1 MKNNQQHSLNEKL
14 LQARLSTLIENMHEA
29 VLVENEHRQIVL
41 ANSKFCEMF
50 GYQAKPNELV
60 GEDCSRAA
68 EESSPF
74 FKNPDTFVRRIEE
87 LLEKKETAIGDE
99 LAMVDGRYLSRD
111 YIPVYIDRKYVG
123 HMWKYR
129 DITENKKMIIRL
141 KEVNEL
147 KDKLF
152 SIIAH
157 DLKSP
162 LSTLISLLQMVESE
176 EISEKDL
183 KQFLP
188 DLRENVGYTS
198 VLLDNL
204 LNWSKSQLEGV
215 SINKQSFNLIPL
227 INNELKLLRKQAIPK
242 SLRIIEGFDQKQEI
256 IVSADPDMIS
266 LVIRNL
272 ISNAIKFSF
281 RNSDIELQLNRNE
294 KYAQISVKDH
304 GPGIPPE
311 ALKNIF
317 TKGIK
322 SSLGTAGEVG
332 TGLGLKL
339 CKDFVEKNGGKLS
352 VESSQGKGSTFSFAL
367 PLSVI

>member
-1 MKNNQQHSLNEKL
+1 MEKNQHHSLNEKL

-50 GYQAKPNELV
+50 GYQAKPKELV

-74 FKNPDTFVRRIEE
+74 FKDPDTFVRRIEE

-129 DITENKKMIIRL
+129 DITENKKMILRL
-141 KEVNEL
+141 RELNEL

-162 LSTLISLLQMVESE
+162 LSTLISLLQMVEGE
-176 EISEKDL
+176 ELSDEDL
-183 KQFLP
+183 KEFIP
-188 DLRENVGYTS
+188 ELRENVGYTS

-204 LNWSKSQLEGV
+204 LNWSRSQLEGV
-215 SINKQSFNLIPL
+215 SMNKQSFNLIPL
-227 INNELKLLRKQAIPK
+227 INSELNMLRKQATPK
-242 SLRIIEGFDQKQEI
+242 SLRIIADFDQEQEV

-272 ISNAIKFSF
+272 ISNAIKFSYKD
-281 RNSDIELQLNRNE
+281 SDIELKLVKNDR
-294 KYAQISVKDH
+294 YARVAVRDH
-304 GPGIPPE
+304 GPGMSPE
-311 ALKNIF
+311 ALNSIF
-317 TKGIK
+317 KGGIK
-322 SSLGTAGEVG
+322 STLGTAGEVG

-339 CKDFVEKNGGKLS
+339 CKDFVEKNGGELTA
-352 VESSQGKGSTFSFAL
+352 ESQQGKGSTFGFTL